1 MLSLFL
7 IFLRLGCTSFGGP
20 VAHLGYFHR
29 EFVVERKWFTEAEYT
44 ELLAL
49 CHFLPGPA
57 SSQVGMAVG
66 FRQAGV
72 LGSLIAFVGFTLPS
86 VLLMI
91 GAAFA
96 LQYSANLS
104 FVEGVLHAM
113 KLLAVAVVADAVWG
127 MAKKICIT
135 RLKFTIT
142 ILTAVLVLVSPNL
155 VSSGLMGSALAVQ
168 LLAIGGA
175 GCVGAIALKQG
186 APKVEQLTSQST
198 PKLSALFLVAFFV
211 LLFGLPFI
219 SQASG
224 SVELSL
230 FDTFYRAGGLV
241 FGGGHVVLPMLQAEP
256 LISSN
261 LSQDQFLTAY
271 SLAQAVPGPMFTIAS
286 YLGYVVE
293 NSWINAVVATLAI
306 FFPGWLL
313 VIATLSVWPKL
324 KSNMY
329 IAGAVQGIVAAT
341 VGLLVAALYQPVFS
355 SAVLNAVD
363 MAIVLLVWTA
373 VAVARLPIW
382 AVVFITAT
390 FGGLFL

>member
-1 MLSLFL
+1 
-7 IFLRLGCTSFGGP
+7 
-20 VAHLGYFHR
+20 
-29 EFVVERKWFTEAEYT
+29 
-44 ELLAL
+44 
-49 CHFLPGPA
+49 
-57 SSQVGMAVG
+57 
-66 FRQAGV
+66 
-72 LGSLIAFVGFTLPS
+72 
-86 VLLMI
+86 
-91 GAAFA
+91 
-96 LQYSANLS
+96 
-104 FVEGVLHAM
+104 
-113 KLLAVAVVADAVWG
+113 
-127 MAKKICIT
+127 
-135 RLKFTIT
+135 
-142 ILTAVLVLVSPNL
+142 
-155 VSSGLMGSALAVQ
+155 
-168 LLAIGGA
+168 
-175 GCVGAIALKQG
+175 
-186 APKVEQLTSQST
+186 
-198 PKLSALFLVAFFV
+198 
-211 LLFGLPFI
+211 
-219 SQASG
+219 
-224 SVELSL
+224 
-230 FDTFYRAGGLV
+230 
-241 FGGGHVVLPMLQAEP
+241 MLQAEP

-293 NSWINAVVATLAI
+293 SSWINAVVATLAI

-382 AVVFITAT
+382 AVVAITAI

>member
-7 IFLRLGCTSFGGP
+7 VFLRLGCTSFGGP
-20 VAHLGYFHR
+20 IAHLGYFHR
-29 EFVVERKWFTEAEYT
+29 EFVVGRKWLTEAEYT

-66 FRQAGV
+66 YRQAGV

-96 LQYSANLS
+96 LQHAADLS
-104 FVEGVLHAM
+104 FVDGVLHAL
-113 KLLAVAVVADAVWG
+113 KLLAVAVVADAVWD

-142 ILTAVLVLVSPNL
+142 IITAVLVLVGPGL
-155 VSSGLMGSALAVQ
+155 VSSGILGSVLTVQ
-168 LLAIGGA
+168 LLAMGGA
-175 GCVGAIALKQG
+175 GFIGAMLLRQG
-186 APKVEQLTSQST
+186 APKVEQLTTKAT
-198 PKLSALFLVAFFV
+198 PMLSALFIVAFFL

-219 SQASG
+219 SQAYG

-256 LISSN
+256 LISES

-293 NSWINAVVATLAI
+293 NSWTNAVVATLAI

-313 VIATLSVWPKL
+313 VIATLSIWPKL

-355 SAVLNAVD
+355 SAVLNTVD

-382 AVVFITAT
+382 AVVTVTAIS
-390 FGGLFL
+390 GGLFL